1 MIVLLDSGPLGL
13 LANPTLSPQTGA
25 VGRWVIALR
34 TAGVRVYVPE
44 ITDYEVRREL
54 LRTNRTQAI
63 ARLDALAAS
72 AGYLPLTTA
81 AMRRAAEFWALV
93 RRAGV
98 PTASPDALDADCIL
112 AAQASLLQGPGDV
125 VTIATRNLGHLGRF
139 PGITAQP
146 WDAIVP

>member
-13 LANPTLSPQTGA
+13 LANPTLSPQRGA

-72 AGYLPLTTA
+72 AGYLSLTTA
-81 AMRRAAEFWALV
+81 AMRKAAEFWAQARQRGGVGRLHGGAGGQYTAHED
-93 RRAGV
+93 RAPGCGFSN
-98 PTASPDALDADCIL
+98 PQDARSFL
-112 AAQASLLQGPGDV
+112 ALPPLL
-125 VTIATRNLGHLGRF
+125 
-139 PGITAQP
+139 
-146 WDAIVP
+146 